1 MWPGVESYPLRD
13 DGVVP
18 NNPRLPLVLYRAAIA
33 GAGAT
38 DAANRVESL
47 FRNHGWRGVWVDGIY
62 SFHHYHALSHE
73 VLGIAL
79 GTARVQFG
87 GASGPV
93 FDLTAGDAAAI
104 PAGVAHC
111 CLEAHVDLC
120 VVGAYPAGQEN
131 WDMKR
136 DTEAQ
141 RDAALAQIPTVR
153 LPAQDPIF
161 GVAGPLLALWR

>member
-18 NNPRLPLVLYRAAIA
+18 NNPLLPLVLYRAAIP

-38 DAANRVESL
+38 GAATCIESL
-47 FRNHGWRGVWVDGIY
+47 FRDHGWRGTWVDGIY
-62 SFHHYHALSHE
+62 PFHHYHALSHE
-73 VLGIAL
+73 VLGIAQ
-79 GTARVQFG
+79 GAARVQFG

-93 FDLTAGDAAAI
+93 FDLTAGDAAVI

-111 CLEAHVDLC
+111 CLEAQGDFS
-120 VVGAYPAGQEN
+120 VVGAYPAGQEK

-136 DTEAQ
+136 DTAAERAT
-141 RDAALAQIPTVR
+141 ALAQIPAVP
-153 LPAQDPIF
+153 LPLKDPIF
-161 GVAGPLLALWR
+161 GVEGPLLALWR

>member
-18 NNPRLPLVLYRAAIA
+18 NNPRLPLVLYRGAIT

-38 DAANRVESL
+38 GAANRIETL
-47 FRNHGWRGVWVDGIY
+47 FRNHGWRGTWVDGIY
-62 SFHHYHALSHE
+62 SFHHYHATSHE
-73 VLGIAL
+73 VLGIAR
-79 GTARVQFG
+79 GAARVQFG

-111 CLEAHVDLC
+111 CLEAQGDFS
-120 VVGAYPAGQEN
+120 VVGAYPAGQES

-136 DTEAQ
+136 DTAAERAT
-141 RDAALAQIPTVR
+141 ALAQIPAVP
-153 LPAQDPIF
+153 LPLQDPIF
-161 GVAGPLLALWR
+161 GVEGPLLALWR